1 MAEMVNL
8 SKMLNDAKD
17 NKYALGSFNVYSFE
31 TIRGVIAC
39 ANELGT
45 PAIVAFGAK
54 YLENMDMEE
63 VVACVKHET
72 AKGNQPIALHLDHCP
87 KKEII
92 KEAIDKGF
100 TSVMYDGSALPFEE
114 NVKNTK
120 EVVEYAHAHGVSVEA
135 ELGSLA
141 AGAESH
147 EGSESDIEKYTN
159 PEQAKE
165 FVERTGVDC
174 LAVSIGTVHGMYKGT
189 PNVRVDVL
197 QNIKKAVDIPFVL
210 HGGSGTPEETIKECI
225 KNGIC
230 KINVNTEISSYAVDN
245 VKKLLNESEKKP
257 HLSVLSLHIIDYVK
271 EIVAKYTKFFR

>member
-147 EGSESDIEKYTN
+147 EGSNQILKNIQTQN
-159 PEQAKE
+159 KQKNLLKEQE
-165 FVERTGVDC
+165 
-174 LAVSIGTVHGMYKGT
+174 L
-189 PNVRVDVL
+189 
-197 QNIKKAVDIPFVL
+197 
-210 HGGSGTPEETIKECI
+210 
-225 KNGIC
+225 
-230 KINVNTEISSYAVDN
+230 
-245 VKKLLNESEKKP
+245 
-257 HLSVLSLHIIDYVK
+257 
-271 EIVAKYTKFFR
+271 IV